1 MSTKIVESKLYGF
14 LQVGLIIFLKL
25 FFLVLLLINH
35 YFLISFCLV
44 LVVFLFLTRVALK
57 VEFFEE
63 EVIVK
68 YVHKKVI
75 LQYNEIKKIEYCY
88 SSPTTYPVCVL
99 VLNKKKRIGFE
110 IAKDMIRI
118 KKIINLSKEKGITFV
133 DRDGLLE
140 NNIKKTTFKT

>member
-14 LQVGLIIFLKL
+14 LQVGIITSFLLYFL
-25 FFLVLLLINH
+25 FLLLINH
-35 YFLISFCLV
+35 YFLISFCIV
-44 LVVFLFLTRVALK
+44 LVIFLFLTRVALK
-57 VEFFEE
+57 VEFYKE

-99 VLNKKKRIGFE
+99 VLDKKKRIGFE

-118 KKIINLSKEKGITFV
+118 KKIINLSKEKGIPFV

-140 NNIKKTTFKT
+140 NKM

>member
-14 LQVGLIIFLKL
+14 LQVGLITSFLLYFL
-25 FFLVLLLINH
+25 FLLLINH
-35 YFLISFCLV
+35 YFLISFCIV
-44 LVVFLFLTRVALK
+44 LIVFLFLTRVALK
-57 VEFFEE
+57 VEFYEE
-63 EVIVK
+63 VVIVK

-99 VLNKKKRIGFE
+99 VLDKKKRIGFE

-118 KKIINLSKEKGITFV
+118 KKIINLSKEKGIPFV
-133 DRDGLLE
+133 DRDGLLG
-140 NNIKKTTFKT
+140 NKM

>member
-25 FFLVLLLINH
+25 FLLIGLLINH
-35 YFLISFCLV
+35 YYLISFCLV
-44 LVVFLFLTRVALK
+44 LVVVLFLTRVALK
-57 VEFFEE
+57 VEFYEE

-68 YVHKKVI
+68 YVHKRLI
-75 LQYNEIKKIEYCY
+75 LPYNEIKKIEYCY

-99 VLNKKKRIGFE
+99 VLDKKKRIGFE

-118 KKIINLSKEKGITFV
+118 KKIINLCKEKGIRFV
-133 DRDGLLE
+133 DRDGLLG
-140 NNIKKTTFKT
+140 NKM